1 MIQGL
6 CLLSPN
12 TVRRSRNVKFTAP
25 IMKGGF
31 MNPKFRKALIKW
43 GLSCLGLILTFEI
56 FGNIGILFGVG
67 LCYVI
72 ISYL

>member
-1 MIQGL
+1 MGMRLQRLYPLQI
-6 CLLSPN
+6 
-12 TVRRSRNVKFTAP
+12 VKITP
-25 IMKGGF
+25 SLMKGGF
-31 MNPKFRKALIKW
+31 MNRKFRKALLKW

-56 FGNIGILFGVG
+56 FGDIGILFGVG

>member
-1 MIQGL
+1 MNSKFKKGL
-6 CLLSPN
+6 L
-12 TVRRSRNVKFTAP
+12 
-25 IMKGGF
+25 
-31 MNPKFRKALIKW
+31 KW
-43 GLSCLGLILTFEI
+43 GLSCLGIVLTYEI